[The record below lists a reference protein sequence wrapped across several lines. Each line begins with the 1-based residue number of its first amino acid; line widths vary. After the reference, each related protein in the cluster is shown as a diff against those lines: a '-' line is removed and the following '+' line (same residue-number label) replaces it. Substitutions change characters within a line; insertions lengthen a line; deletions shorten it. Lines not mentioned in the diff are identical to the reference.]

1 MPTPQQEELIF
12 NTARQL
18 PAGERAAYLEQACA
32 GDEGLARRISAL
44 LAVHD
49 QEQSF
54 LASPALAAFAP
65 TITEP
70 QSKFAEKPGTAI
82 GPYKLLEQ
90 IGEGG
95 FGIVFMAEQ
104 LRPVHRKVAL
114 KVLKPGMD
122 TRQVVARFEAER
134 QALALMDHPHI
145 AKVFDGGA
153 TESGRPYFV
162 MELVKGVPIT
172 EYCDQH
178 QLTPRERL
186 ELFVPV
192 CHAVQHAHQK
202 GIIHRDIK
210 PSNVLVSRH
219 DGTPVVKVI
228 DFGVAKALGQQLTD
242 KTLFT
247 GLAQMIG
254 TPLYMSPEQAELS
267 GQDIDTRTDIYS
279 LGVLLYE
286 LLTGTTPFNKERL
299 KSAAFDEIR
308 RMIREE
314 EPPRPSTRLSELS
327 RSGLPSRTLGKES
340 AAAAARQTSSLAS
353 IAALRKMEPRKLS
366 QLIRGDLDWIVMKAL
381 EKDRN
386 RRYETANGFALDI
399 QRYLADEPVAACPPS
414 AVYRFRKFARR
425 NKGTLTTAILLATML
440 VAGTVVSSWQA
451 VVAKRERENAEAN
464 FQKARQAVDE
474 YFTLVSDSKLL
485 GVPALQPLRKEL
497 LQSALKYYE
506 GFVERRTDDPGMLA
520 DLAAGHLRISQIMYS
535 SGDRQDRFLPHLSK
549 GIELVDQ
556 LVREGRDTPNV
567 QRRLAGYLR
576 NDPEPDYHEEGGTP
590 VDPEVFLRVLERAAT
605 LWEKFVLEN
614 PDVPGFQSDLAGTYL
629 YLAIVQ
635 FQMNRHG
642 ESNRSI
648 ERALALWDG
657 LARKYPAEPRYR
669 LDLSRIYDYRAEA
682 FSAQGLADE
691 ARRNRDQALA
701 LREQLVAEFP
711 DVPVYRTWL
720 ARSYREA
727 GDRAARFDEARQFY
741 MKSLERFERL
751 AAEYPADRTCQ
762 RNVARAALHLG
773 DACLKEGLFA
783 EAARHFEGATATFE
797 TLLSLPPVDWR
808 DRRSLADA
816 YRKSSQALAANRQP
830 EEAELALRR
839 AVAVIDDRSADDGDI
854 EKWLTTLDS
863 IYADLTRLLTDSGK
877 AGEAEEVVQRLAEQL
892 RKAVE
897 LSGQRKDDYRMRLG
911 HALWR
916 LADRSSAA
924 GRRDQTEMT
933 LRHALDVFEKLA
945 ADFPTNLGY
954 RKEHGYAHCRI
965 GWLMNELGRPRDAEE
980 PFRRALALYHQ
991 LTEEDPKNLDYR
1003 VRLGRTH
1010 LELARCLARQTR
1022 HEEGALEWNKADS
1035 DYTKAIELKPEGWEG
1050 WNGRASVH
1058 FHRQQWEAAV
1068 ADFSKAIELAPQVH
1082 TNWWHRGHSYLALAQ
1097 WDKAAAD
1104 FGKVLEKWPEGG
1116 EGWWWHALALAQL
1129 NQPEKAVADL
1139 RQAIA
1144 KGLKTVDW
1152 LNTDSRLDS
1161 LRGREDFGR
1170 LLEEIE
1176 QKQKSEGK

>member
-1 MPTPQQEELIF
+1 MDEEALFLELVAI
-12 NTARQL
+12 R
-18 PAGERAAYLEQACA
+18 PPEERAARLAAATEGNEALRRNLEQLLKLHDKT
-32 GDEGLARRISAL
+32 GDFLQAL
-44 LAVHD
+44 PAAV
-49 QEQSF
+49 
-54 LASPALAAFAP
+54 LP
-65 TITEP
+65 TIVPPVSE
-70 QSKFAEKPGTAI
+70 APGTQI
-82 GPYKLLEQ
+82 GPYRLLEQ
-90 IGEGG
+90 LGEGG

-104 LRPVHRKVAL
+104 LRPVRRKVAL

-122 TRQVVARFEAER
+122 TRQVIARFEAER

-145 AKVFDGGA
+145 ARVFDGGA
-153 TESGRPYFV
+153 TDTGRPFFV

-172 EYCDQH
+172 EYCDAN

-186 ELFVPV
+186 ELFVSI
-192 CHAVQHAHQK
+192 CQAVQHAHQK

-210 PSNVLVSRH
+210 PSNVLVTKH
-219 DGTPVVKVI
+219 DGTPLVKVI

-242 KTLFT
+242 KTVFT
-247 GLAQMIG
+247 GFAQMIG

-267 GQDIDTRTDIYS
+267 SQDIDTRTDVYS

-286 LLTGTTPFNKERL
+286 LLTGTTPFDKERL

-314 EPPRPSTRLSELS
+314 EPPKPSTRLSDLS
-327 RSGLPSRTLGKES
+327 SRHAPRAVAADGTRSVPT
-340 AAAAARQTSSLAS
+340 TSLAS
-353 IAALRKMEPRKLS
+353 IAALRKMEPRRLS
-366 QLIRGDLDWIVMKAL
+366 QLVRGDLDWIVMKAL

-414 AVYRFRKFARR
+414 AIYRFRKFARR

-485 GVPALQPLRKEL
+485 GVPALQALRKEL

-520 DLAAGHLRISQIMYS
+520 DLAAGHLRIAQIMYS
-535 SGDRQDRFLPHLSK
+535 SGDRQDRFFPHLSR

-556 LVREGRDTPNV
+556 LVRDGRDTRDV

-576 NDPEPDYHEEGGTP
+576 NNPEPDYHEEGGTP
-590 VDPEVFLRVLERAAT
+590 VDPEVFLRVLERAVT
-605 LWEKFVLEN
+605 LWEKFVLQN

-635 FQMNRHG
+635 FQMNRRG
-642 ESNRSI
+642 DSNRSI
-648 ERALALWDG
+648 ERALALWED
-657 LARKYPAEPRYR
+657 LARKHPAEPRYR
-669 LDLSRIYDYRAEA
+669 LDLSRTYDYRAEG

-691 ARRNRDQALA
+691 ARRDRDQALA

-727 GDRAARFDEARQFY
+727 GDRAAHFDEARQFY

-751 AAEYPADRTCQ
+751 AAEYPTDRTCQ

-783 EAARHFEGATATFE
+783 EAARHFEEATARFE
-797 TLLSLPPVDWR
+797 TLLSLPPAHWK
-808 DRRSLADA
+808 DRRSLAEA

-839 AVAVIDDRSADDGDI
+839 AVAVIDDRSADDDDI

-892 RKAVE
+892 KKAVE
-897 LSGQRKDDYRMRLG
+897 LSGQRQDDYRMRFG

-924 GRRDQTEMT
+924 GRHQQGENA
-933 LRHALDVFEKLA
+933 LRGALVVFEKLA
-945 ADFPTNLGY
+945 ADFPGNLFY
-954 RKEHGYAHCRI
+954 RFELGTTYLLLGSR
-965 GWLMNELGRPRDAEE
+965 LMNGVNRLPEAEE
-980 PFRRALALYHQ
+980 AFRQALSIYQQ
-991 LTEEDPKNLDYR
+991 LVMEHPQRFDYR
-1003 VRLGRTH
+1003 LRAAKSHNG
-1010 LELARCLARQTR
+1010 LAQVLTR
-1022 HEEGALEWNKADS
+1022 RGKQAEAEVESDKAS
-1035 DYTKAIELKPEGWEG
+1035 AEFTKSIELKPDYWES
-1050 WNGRASVH
+1050 WTGRANEH
-1058 FHRQQWEAAV
+1058 MYRQHWEAAI

-1082 TNWWHRGHSYLALAQ
+1082 TNWWHRGHSYIALAQ

-1104 FGKVLEKWPEGG
+1104 FGKVVEQWPDGG
-1116 EGWWWHALALAQL
+1116 EGWWWHAVALAQL
-1129 NQPEKAVADL
+1129 NQPEKAMADL

-1144 KGLKTVDW
+1144 KGFQSVDW
-1152 LNTDSRLDS
+1152 LKTDSRLDS
-1161 LRGREDFGR
+1161 LRGREDFGA
-1170 LLEEIE
+1170 LLQELES
-1176 QKQKSEGK
+1176 KAKAAGK